1 MLSDDEVNCSHIKV
15 LKHST
20 PDLEIPKMNCDD
32 MLHEKLNKY
41 ELMKFF
47 NTHSVSLF
55 VGRMKSGKTSL
66 LWSFFKSKA
75 LFKKVFHSIYLFQP
89 KASGSSF
96 NDNIFDKLPEEQKY
110 DEMTFDNLA
119 EVIGKIKSAPKKEN
133 KMLILDDMGAYLK
146 NKQTMQLFKD
156 LVFNKRHYSLSIIFL
171 TQTWFSVP
179 KEIRR
184 LFDNIVCFRC
194 SKNELQNLFDEVVEK
209 EKDNVLPISKMVF
222 NEPYQWLFINTS
234 TQRIF
239 KKFDELIF
247 PE

>member
-1 MLSDDEVNCSHIKV
+1 MSISIV
-15 LKHST
+15 KHEE
-20 PDLEIPKMNCDD
+20 PDLEIPSMNCDD
-32 MLHEKLNKY
+32 CLHEKLNKY

-66 LWSFFKSKA
+66 VNSMFMNKK

-89 KASGSSF
+89 RASGESF
-96 NDNIFDKLPEEQKY
+96 NDNIFDKLPDDQKY
-110 DEMTFDNLA
+110 EELTLENLTDVL
-119 EVIGKIKSAPKKEN
+119 EKIKAAPKKEN

-146 NKQTMQLFKD
+146 NKQTLNLFKE

-194 SKNELQNLFDEVVEK
+194 SKNELQNLFDEVVEQK
-209 EKDNVLPISKMVF
+209 KDNVIPISNIVF
-222 NEPYQWLFINTS
+222 DKPYEFLFINTP

-239 KKFDELIF
+239 KRFHELIF